1 MNNTS
6 RSSRPLLTD
15 LAERVERGAKLLDLK
30 MPGWWRSIRTTHLDM
45 NMGAIDFDED
55 GRPTDPDW
63 CGCIGA
69 QLALTHKRLRDHDD
83 WASWTDAMDALD
95 LHTLPEQESHGF
107 VEVNEGEGGDL
118 DALWIEQVRARRKAA
133 A

>member
-1 MNNTS
+1 MK
-6 RSSRPLLTD
+6 RPLLTD

-45 NMGAIDFDED
+45 NEGGVELGPD
-55 GRPTDPDW
+55 GRPLEDDW

-69 QLALTHKRLRDHDD
+69 QISLTHKRLNDGYVAD
-83 WASWTDAMDALD
+83 WNYVMDELGLD
-95 LHTLPEQESHGF
+95 TVDEERAHGF
-107 VEVNEGEGGDL
+107 LLHWNSEESERREL

-133 A
+133 S